1 MNKWW
6 KNALAVSGAF
16 VVYKFYKLYEL
27 GESVV
32 YEPYKYSL
40 KYSGTNTPDLVVKM
54 KLFNPSGTKVSMR
67 GVDGIL
73 KTADGKVLS
82 TFTSPPF
89 QIKAGEQFFDLI
101 FTINS
106 PEMKSWFNKFFVNSK
121 EPLTLVV
128 KKKLPFFTTTDES
141 KINIQSLISDSL
153 FQ

>member
-6 KNALAVSGAF
+6 KNALAISGAF

-40 KYSGTNTPDLVVKM
+40 RYSGTNTPDLVVKM
-54 KLFNPSGTKVSMR
+54 KLFNPTGTSVSMR

-73 KTADGKVLS
+73 KTAKGEVLS
-82 TFTSPPF
+82 TFFSPPF
-89 QIKAGEQFFDLI
+89 IVKPGEQFYDLI

-106 PEMKSWFNKFFVNSK
+106 PQMKSWFNKFFVSSK
-121 EPLTLVV
+121 QPLTLIV

-141 KINIQSLISDSL
+141 QINIQSLIADSL
-153 FQ
+153 F